1 MLNVEPT
8 KTGCLRTH
16 PHSSLLLMRFEEK
29 TRQSAET
36 DAAGHQQIPTRRATR
51 RAPPPGTAGGLRGL
65 GAVSSHCRRLPIP
78 P

>member
-1 MLNVEPT
+1 MLSPLKQAASKPIPIRLSYSCDSGGKNWQP
-8 KTGCLRTH
+8 
-16 PHSSLLLMRFEEK
+16 
-29 TRQSAET
+29 AET